1 MANVPLLDLTPGVVD
16 IKFQCGSTFFPIFFY
31 LAPDYSVINISAYT
45 AKMSARE
52 SAASEAALDGWDLTT
67 ENDGLAI
74 VQGNATLEDGTVVTG
89 AWGVQANVPADVT
102 AAVTWASAV
111 YDCDLLNGT
120 VNIPLV
126 KGKLFATAEITP

>member
-1 MANVPLLDLTPGVVD
+1 MA
-16 IKFQCGSTFFPIFFY
+16 IRI
-31 LAPDYSVINISAYT
+31 APMTQTMISLRQT
-45 AKMSARE
+45 AERE
-52 SAASEAALDGWDLTT
+52 HEAADAASEAALTGWDLTT